1 MIKMKANKL
10 ILLII
15 FTVFFASCENEL
27 DLDPKQREDAT
38 VTLSTEGGVTN
49 VLTGTYAL
57 AANGNAYGGRVLL
70 YADLLGV
77 TGSLSTTDLRW
88 RGSFGELRQ
97 MYNKLMLSDNVIIE
111 GTYSRL
117 YSIINAS
124 NTVIENIDKVK
135 DPDKQKVMIG
145 EANFLRSLAYF
156 DLVRFF
162 AKPYVSGQ
170 ANTQLGVV
178 IRPNA
183 IYDFGADLSKERS
196 TVDEVYKVIID
207 GLNLAYTNLPEENS
221 FYADKYSAKALLAR
235 VYLQQGNYTAAR
247 DAANDVIENSGHSLS
262 AKYADAFNHD
272 TDKAEDVFAIQITKQ
287 TGLNDMVTFYASE
300 GNGGRGG
307 DFTIRDAYLEKF
319 SDPDDR
325 AVFNYVNEDNGRLLT
340 SKFTDQFGD
349 VPMIRLAEMY
359 LIRAEANLRLGT
371 ATGDTPLNDI
381 NLIRTRANADELLTL
396 TVDDILLE
404 RQLEL
409 GMEGF
414 LIHDIRRTKQS
425 IDISADG
432 DGSDLLLYDSNRLV
446 FPIPLKEMDANKKI
460 TQNPGY
466 GS

>member
-1 MIKMKANKL
+1 MKAIK
-10 ILLII
+10 LII
-15 FTVFFASCENEL
+15 FIIFAVFFASCENEL
-27 DLDPKQREDAT
+27 NLDPKQTEDASI
-38 VTLSTEGGVTN
+38 TLSTEGGVTN
-49 VLTGTYAL
+49 VLTGAYAL
-57 AANGNAYGGRVLL
+57 AANGNAYGGRILL

-97 MYNKLMLSDNVIIE
+97 MYIKTMQSNNVIIE
-111 GTYSRL
+111 GTYARC
-117 YSIINAS
+117 YSIINAA

-135 DPDKQKVMIG
+135 DPDKQARMIG
-145 EANFLRSLAYF
+145 EASFLRSLAYF

-170 ANTQLGVV
+170 ANSQLGVV

-183 IYDFGADLSKERS
+183 IYDFNTDLSKERS

-221 FYADKYSAKALLAR
+221 FYADKYAARALLAR
-235 VYLQQGNYTAAR
+235 VYLQQGNYPLAR

-262 AKYADAFNHD
+262 QTYAAAFNHD
-272 TDKAEDVFAIQITKQ
+272 TDKEEDVFAIQITKQ

-307 DFTIRDAYLEKF
+307 DFTVRDAYLDKF
-319 SDPDDR
+319 TSPDDR
-325 AVFNYVNEDNGRLLT
+325 ADFIYENEDNGRILT
-340 SKFTDQFGD
+340 SKFTDQFAD
-349 VPMIRLAEMY
+349 VAIIRLSEMY
-359 LIRAEANLRLGT
+359 LIRAEANLRAGTTLGN
-371 ATGDTPLNDI
+371 TPLDDI
-381 NLIRTRANADELLTL
+381 NIVRTRANADELGAV

-404 RQLEL
+404 RELEL

-414 LIHDIRRTKQS
+414 LIHDIRRTKRS
-425 IDISADG
+425 IDISTDG
-432 DGSDLLLYDSNRLV
+432 DGSDILLYDADELV
-446 FPIPLKEMDANKKI
+446 FPIPLSETDANKKI

-466 GS
+466 SS

>member
-1 MIKMKANKL
+1 MKANKL
-10 ILLII
+10 ILFII
-15 FTVFFASCENEL
+15 FAVFFASCENEL
-27 DLDPKQREDAT
+27 NIEPKQREDAS

-49 VLTGTYAL
+49 VLTGAYAL
-57 AANGNAYGGRVLL
+57 AANGNAYGGRILL

-77 TGSLSTTDLRW
+77 SGVLNTTDLRW

-97 MYNKLMLSDNVIIE
+97 MYIKSMQSNNVIIE
-111 GTYSRL
+111 GTYARC

-135 DPDKQKVMIG
+135 DPDKQARMIG

-170 ANTQLGVV
+170 ANSQLGVV

-183 IYDFGADLSKERS
+183 IYDFNADLSKERS

-221 FYADKYSAKALLAR
+221 FYADKYAARALLAR
-235 VYLQQGNYTAAR
+235 VYLQQGNYAGAR

-262 AKYADAFNHD
+262 QTYAGAFNHE
-272 TDKAEDVFAIQITKQ
+272 TDKEEDVFAIQITKQ
-287 TGLNDMVTFYASE
+287 TGVNDAVTFYASE

-307 DFTIRDAYLEKF
+307 DFTIRDAYLNKF

-325 AVFNYVNEDNGRLLT
+325 AVFNYINEDNGRLLT
-340 SKFTDQFGD
+340 SKFTDQFGN
-349 VPMIRLAEMY
+349 VGIIRLAEMY
-359 LIRAEANLRLGT
+359 LIRAEANLRAGT
-371 ATGDTPLNDI
+371 ALGNTPLDDI
-381 NLIRTRANADELLTL
+381 NIIRARAHADDLT
-396 TVDDILLE
+396 TVTIDDILLE
-404 RQLEL
+404 RELEL

-414 LIHDIRRTKQS
+414 LIHDIRRTKRS
-425 IDISADG
+425 IDISTNG
-432 DGSDLLLYDSNRLV
+432 DGSDILLFDADELV
-446 FPIPLKEMDANKKI
+446 FPIPLSETDANKKI

-466 GS
+466 SS

>member
-1 MIKMKANKL
+1 MKANKL

-15 FTVFFASCENEL
+15 FALFFASCEDEL
-27 DLDPKQREDAT
+27 NLDPKQAEDAS
-38 VTLSTEGGVTN
+38 VTLSTEEGITN
-49 VLTGTYAL
+49 ILTGTYAI
-57 AANGNAYGGRVLL
+57 AANGNSYGGRVLL

-88 RGSFGELRQ
+88 RGTYGELRQ
-97 MYNKLMLSDNVIIE
+97 MYLKTMISNNVIIE

-117 YSIINAS
+117 YSMINAT

-135 DPDKQKVMIG
+135 DPDKQAVMIG

-162 AKPYVSGQ
+162 AKPYVAGQ
-170 ANTQLGVV
+170 ANSQLGVV

-183 IYDFGADLSKERS
+183 IYDFSADLSKERS

-207 GLNLAYTNLPEENS
+207 GLNLAYTNLPEENG
-221 FYADKYSAKALLAR
+221 FYADKYAAKALLAR
-235 VYLQQGNYTAAR
+235 VYLQQQNYAAAR
-247 DAANDVIENSGHSLS
+247 DAANDVIENSGHGLSL
-262 AKYADAFNHD
+262 KYADAFNHD
-272 TDKAEDVFAIQITKQ
+272 TDKTEDVFAIQITKQ
-287 TGLNDMVTFYASE
+287 TGLNDLVTFYASE

-307 DFTIRDAYLEKF
+307 DFSIRDAYLEKF

-325 AVFNYVNEDNGRLLT
+325 AVFNYINDDNGRLLT
-340 SKFTDQFGD
+340 SKYTDQFGD
-349 VPMIRLAEMY
+349 VPLIRLAEMY
-359 LIRAEANLRLGT
+359 LIRAESNLRAGT
-371 ATGDTPLNDI
+371 AVGNTPLDDI
-381 NLIRTRANADELLTL
+381 NIIRTRANADELTTV

-425 IDISADG
+425 IDISSDG
-432 DGSDLLLYDSNRLV
+432 DGSELIPYDADRLV